1 MEIDLDNKL
10 KDYMDILY
18 RLTKIEHWLMV
29 EGNISKVKRGTKAY
43 RQIEE
48 LYNKLLE
55 LQIELEDHGLLVPRW
70 NNHKE
75 MGDF

>member
-10 KDYMDILY
+10 KEYMDILY

-29 EGNISKVKRGTKAY
+29 EGNISKVKRDTKAY

-55 LQIELEDHGLLVPRW
+55 LQIELEDHEVLVPRW